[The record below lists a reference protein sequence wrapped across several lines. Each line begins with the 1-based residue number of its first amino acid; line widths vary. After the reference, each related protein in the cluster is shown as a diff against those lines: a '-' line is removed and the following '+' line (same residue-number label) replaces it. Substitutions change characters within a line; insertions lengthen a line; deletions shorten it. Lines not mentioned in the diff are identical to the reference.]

1 MKNESNIRT
10 SFFDAAINNNHSDSA
25 NIMRKKN
32 RNKSVLLNL
41 EAFKLLETQHDK
53 NGFGV
58 LKILIDF
65 YW

>member
-1 MKNESNIRT
+1 MKVTFELF
-10 SFFDAAINNNHSDSA
+10 FFDKAINNNHRDSA
-25 NIMRKKN
+25 HVTKRN
-32 RNKSVLLNL
+32 RNKSVWLNL

-58 LKILIDF
+58 PKILINF